1 MLKLNSRLIEN
12 HTDSNNELSV
22 KLQSS
27 AERQGLA
34 VWDVRKRK
42 LKSIS
47 VPIKH
52 WTTYSKHEL

>member
-22 KLQSS
+22 KLPSS
-27 AERQGLA
+27 DERQGLV
-34 VWDVRKRK
+34 VWDVGKCE
-42 LKSIS
+42 LKSIF

-52 WTTYSKHEL
+52 WTTYRKHEL